1 MNELLIAT
9 FNKLIYWKKGKCE
22 ITAEGNYYGVTW
34 SNNCLYASLNP
45 PHEQISIIK
54 VFDKSFNLLYDLPD
68 KRLLGVHQ
76 IFFWLGELFITNTS
90 IDRIEIFDTEQF
102 KYSGHI
108 AHMGNGEAD
117 NFHFNSF
124 WCDGKLFYVCESGS
138 TQPLPAIQMLD
149 LDSNLID
156 RFELPGVSHM
166 HNVYV
171 ENDILFSCEKYGM
184 VVKELSSRKTCV
196 VDLRIDRKA
205 FFRGLA
211 KTKDYFFI
219 GESQEFPRKKREFGD
234 SRILILDNDLRLI
247 DTIELVD
254 TGQIQDIRVAN
265 GDLAHNGID
274 LF

>member
-1 MNELLIAT
+1 MGIDFLIAT
-9 FNKLIYWKKGKCE
+9 AKKLVYWKEGEYKT
-22 ITAEGNYYGVTW
+22 IARGNYYGLTW
-34 SNNCLYASLNP
+34 NDDCLYASFN
-45 PHEQISIIK
+45 HADKQISIIK

-68 KRLLGVHQ
+68 KRLSSVHQ
-76 IFFWLGELFITNTS
+76 IFFWLGKLFITNTS
-90 IDRIEIFDTEQF
+90 IDRIGIFDIEQF

-117 NFHFNSF
+117 NFHINSL
-124 WCDGKLFYVCESGS
+124 WCDGKAFYACESGWK
-138 TQPLPAIQMLD
+138 QPLPAVQVMDID
-149 LDSNLID
+149 GNLIN

-171 ENDILFSCEKYGM
+171 ENNILFSCEKYGL
-184 VVKELSSRKTCV
+184 VVKELNSQKSCV
-196 VDLRIDRKA
+196 IDLRIDRKA

-219 GESQEFPRKKREFGD
+219 GESQELPREKREFGD

-254 TGQIQDIRVAN
+254 TGQIQDIRVTK
-265 GDLAHNGID
+265 GDLAHNGVE
-274 LF
+274 F